1 MLLLLLFISKS
12 RKNTFKCF
20 LVCGKMS
27 EKSIF
32 EKYEHLF
39 KISKK
44 DYSNEIKLFYV
55 FKDWKEEDYVFIVT
69 NDDKVLTFGFNRSGV
84 LGFGNEFEFQ
94 AFSINEDLS
103 HKQIID
109 FKNSMFFVIARTLNG
124 SVYSWGHNRYGV
136 IGNGKEGEKIYK
148 PQLNQYLSDKKIIV
162 VDICCGD
169 WHSLALTNDGEV
181 YAWGWNSSGQ
191 IGNGNN
197 ENQVEPTK
205 VTGFNN
211 QKVIMISTGLCH
223 SMALTESGRVFSWG
237 NNEWGQLGIDD
248 KSNVNS
254 PLLVP
259 LNNEIL
265 IKKIECGFNHSLL
278 LSRDGNI
285 YWFGDNMSEKQVFPK
300 KLSIRTNKFNDIA
313 SHSHY
318 HISIALLFRGNYY
331 IWGKCGKKDIREPK
345 EIDLKSFN
353 DIFSHYF
360 QITYKTWR
368 FIKNNIDLKTFR
380 NNKYENEFEE
390 QCLIGCGTYSIVCK
404 AINKIDR
411 SYYAIKKIASNEEEL
426 KTVFKEL
433 ELLSK
438 CESDFVVKYI
448 TSWVQNNYMLS
459 DFDNHRN
466 SSNETISWGHRVLD
480 PNRDILLHIQ
490 MEFCSK
496 TLKDII
502 NLLNNFETSNVINFY
517 ISSELFIELCEC
529 INYLHKQK
537 PPIIHRDLKP
547 ENILVTDGINGRFV
561 KLCDFG
567 LAAVHEFDNQSHSSR
582 TGSLKYMAPEVKSG
596 RDYNTKAD
604 IYSLGII
611 IQELFNISDKS
622 ITNTSTF
629 KDFFSKL
636 NQLVSKN
643 KSLNTKY
650 SNLFQIYKRMK
661 SEKINFRPNC
671 EQILSEKIYWFLSLN
686 DTCVLDHLDEQLQNL
701 DKQSFHYLFLKS
713 KLDGHSFSFNDE
725 IMAEN
730 FPFMDGS
737 FEEIYCVKE

>member
-1 MLLLLLFISKS
+1 
-12 RKNTFKCF
+12 
-20 LVCGKMS
+20 MS
-27 EKSIF
+27 EKGIF
-32 EKYEHLF
+32 ERYEDLL
-39 KISKK
+39 KLLKK

-55 FKDWKEEDYVFIVT
+55 FKDWKKESYVFIVT

-84 LGFGNEFEFQ
+84 LGFGNEFETQ
-94 AFSINEDLS
+94 IFSINEDLS
-103 HKQIID
+103 YKQIVD

-136 IGNGKEGEKIYK
+136 IGNGKEDGKIYK
-148 PQLNQYLSDKKIIV
+148 PQLNQYLSDKQII
-162 VDICCGD
+162 DICCGD
-169 WHSLALTNDGEV
+169 WHSLALTYDGEV

-197 ENQVEPTK
+197 KNQLEPTK
-205 VTGFNN
+205 VTGFNDE
-211 QKVIMISTGLCH
+211 KVIMISTGLCH
-223 SMALTESGRVFSWG
+223 SMALTESGHVFCWG
-237 NNEWGQLGIDD
+237 NNEWGQLGIND
-248 KSNVNS
+248 KSNANS

-259 LNNEIL
+259 LSSEIL
-265 IKKIECGFNHSLL
+265 IKKIECGFYHSLL

-285 YWFGDNMSEKQVFPK
+285 YWFGDNMSEKQRFPK

-313 SHSHY
+313 SHPHY
-318 HISIALLFRGNYY
+318 HISIALSFRGNYY
-331 IWGKCGKKDIREPK
+331 IWGKCGKEDIREPK
-345 EIDLKSFN
+345 EIDFKSVN
-353 DIFSHYF
+353 DIFNHYF

-368 FIKNNIDLKTFR
+368 FIKNNIDLQTLR
-380 NNKYENEFEE
+380 NDKYETEFEE
-390 QCLIGCGTYSIVCK
+390 QVLIGCGSYSIVCK

-411 SYYAIKKIASNEEEL
+411 SYYAIKKVALNEEEL

-448 TSWVQNNYMLS
+448 TSWVENNYILS
-459 DFDNHRN
+459 DSANDRN
-466 SSNETISWGHRVLD
+466 SSNKTISWSHRILD
-480 PNRDILLHIQ
+480 PKRDMLLHIQ

-496 TLKDII
+496 TLEDVIS
-502 NLLNNFETSNVINFY
+502 LLNNFETLSVINFY

-529 INYLHKQK
+529 LNYLHKQK

-547 ENILVTDGINGRFV
+547 ANILVTDGMNGRFV

-567 LAAVHEFDNQSHSSR
+567 LAAVHEFDNQSYSSR

-596 RDYNTKAD
+596 RHYNTKAD

-611 IQELFNISDKS
+611 IQELFNISDTS

-629 KDFFSKL
+629 KNIFSKL
-636 NQLVSKN
+636 NQLISKN
-643 KSLNTKY
+643 KSLNTTY

-661 SEKINFRPNC
+661 SEKINSRPNC

-686 DTCVLDHLDEQLQNL
+686 DTCILHDLKEQLENL

-713 KLDGHSFSFNDE
+713 KLDSHSLNFNNE
-725 IMAEN
+725 IIVDLSD
-730 FPFMDGS
+730 FVFMDES
-737 FEEIYCVKE
+737 FEEIYRVKE